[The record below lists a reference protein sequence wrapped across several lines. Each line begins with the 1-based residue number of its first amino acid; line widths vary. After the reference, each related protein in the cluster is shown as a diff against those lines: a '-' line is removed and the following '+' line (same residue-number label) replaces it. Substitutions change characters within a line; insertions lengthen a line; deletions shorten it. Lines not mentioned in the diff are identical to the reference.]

1 MTDNDKCLVLFSG
14 GQDSSTCLAWAVQ
27 NFTKTE
33 TIGFDYGQRH
43 SIELDCR
50 EQIFNALRRNFPE
63 WDHKLGE
70 DHLHSIPTL
79 GNISETALTR
89 DTEITFA
96 TGGLP
101 NTFVPGRNLLFL
113 TLAAAI
119 AYRQNIR
126 HIVLGVGEVD
136 YSGYPDCRKEAI
148 SAMESALNIG
158 MDFKF
163 VLHTPLMGL
172 DKTEVWEMA
181 DQIGGPAL
189 TDIITEYS
197 HSCYLG
203 DRTLRHD
210 WGYGCG
216 TCPACRL
223 RAAGH
228 EGFIQKF
235 VKLAKRRN
243 DYG

>member
-1 MTDNDKCLVLFSG
+1 
-14 GQDSSTCLAWAVQ
+14 
-27 NFTKTE
+27 
-33 TIGFDYGQRH
+33 
-43 SIELDCR
+43 
-50 EQIFNALRRNFPE
+50 
-63 WDHKLGE
+63 
-70 DHLHSIPTL
+70 
-79 GNISETALTR
+79 
-89 DTEITFA
+89 
-96 TGGLP
+96 
-101 NTFVPGRNLLFL
+101 
-113 TLAAAI
+113 
-119 AYRQNIR
+119 
-126 HIVLGVGEVD
+126 
-136 YSGYPDCRKEAI
+136 
-148 SAMESALNIG
+148 MESALNIG

-163 VLHTPLMGL
+163 VLHTPLMEL